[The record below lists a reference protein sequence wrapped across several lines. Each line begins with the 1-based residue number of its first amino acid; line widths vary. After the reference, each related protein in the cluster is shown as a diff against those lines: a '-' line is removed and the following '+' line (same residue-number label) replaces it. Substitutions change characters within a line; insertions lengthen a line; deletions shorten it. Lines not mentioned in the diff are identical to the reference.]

1 MNSMFVEFGGL
12 HLGALLACK
21 SVELSKKC
29 DVYYTSHVFDELT
42 WVMNLTYIHVRM
54 MLHIAVR

>member
-1 MNSMFVEFGGL
+1 MFVEFGGL

-29 DVYYTSHVFDELT
+29 DVVLHLSRVWWIDVGHEPH
-42 WVMNLTYIHVRM
+42 IHTCENDVAYSR
-54 MLHIAVR
+54 